1 MIQID
6 GLLAVVGKRVNSEHF
21 ADNVSTSVSV
31 AVGSGLNNTPFGAGL
46 DLLIS

>member
-21 ADNVSTSVSV
+21 ANVVSTIE
-31 AVGSGLNNTPFGAGL
+31 TT
-46 DLLIS
+46 